1 MGGSKMKTLYVSDL
15 DGTLLNA
22 DAELSSYTVE
32 TLNRLISSGAY
43 FSVATARTAATTLFI
58 LEDVKVNVPIILM
71 NGVLVY
77 DIQSRQ
83 YIKKEVLS
91 RTLTAQITAAIK
103 KTGQNGLMYAV
114 QGNELHTYYE
124 RLEKEPLKAFVDERI
139 QKYNKRFEQ
148 ISDFDNVDAG
158 IIYFCFLDGYE
169 NIRRL
174 YDEIKNI
181 GGLRVEMYKDIYS
194 DDFWY
199 LEIFSE
205 TASKYNAIQFLRQ
218 KYGFEK
224 LVCFG
229 DNLND
234 LPMFD
239 GCDECY
245 AVANAKPELKER
257 ATAVIGSNTEDGVA
271 RFLDKNVL

>member
-1 MGGSKMKTLYVSDL
+1 MKTLYVSDL

-114 QGNELHTYYE
+114 QGKELHTYYE

>member
-1 MGGSKMKTLYVSDL
+1 
-15 DGTLLNA
+15 
-22 DAELSSYTVE
+22 
-32 TLNRLISSGAY
+32 
-43 FSVATARTAATTLFI
+43 
-58 LEDVKVNVPIILM
+58 
-71 NGVLVY
+71 
-77 DIQSRQ
+77 
-83 YIKKEVLS
+83 
-91 RTLTAQITAAIK
+91 
-103 KTGQNGLMYAV
+103 
-114 QGNELHTYYE
+114 
-124 RLEKEPLKAFVDERI
+124 
-139 QKYNKRFEQ
+139 
-148 ISDFDNVDAG
+148 
-158 IIYFCFLDGYE
+158 
-169 NIRRL
+169 
-174 YDEIKNI
+174 
-181 GGLRVEMYKDIYS
+181 MYKDIYS

-239 GCDECY
+239 GCDEGY